1 MKSFLFLTKEGFTFD
16 SNNKAISNMQILGSA
31 DGDTILEAFK
41 SFKQHQA
48 YLSSYSFKEVIALEY
63 VGEFIY
69 DLEL

>member
-16 SNNKAISNMQILGSA
+16 PNNTPISNMQILGSA

-41 SFKQHQA
+41 NFKHHQA
-48 YLSSYSFKEVIALEY
+48 YLQEFAYKEVIALEF

>member
-1 MKSFLFLTKEGFTFD
+1 MKSFLFFTKEGFTTD
-16 SNNKAISNMQILGSA
+16 SNNKVISNMQILGSA

-41 SFKQHQA
+41 SFKLHQS
-48 YLSSYSFKEVIALEY
+48 YLSSYTFKEVIALEY